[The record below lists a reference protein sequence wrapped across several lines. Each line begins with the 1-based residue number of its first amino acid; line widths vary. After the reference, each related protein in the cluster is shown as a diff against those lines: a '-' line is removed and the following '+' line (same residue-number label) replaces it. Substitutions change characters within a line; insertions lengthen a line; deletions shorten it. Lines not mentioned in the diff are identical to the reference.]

1 MSSKQIINTTNLLS
15 DFDQKQPATNQ
26 KTLKPNPPTT
36 IPTATIPI
44 PAVTPDYKAR
54 DKNNSDSLTQKPLSL
69 TPKSTRTQTINNFST
84 DHENDADVDFE
95 RSDDDD
101 DLTPKPDLITILN
114 TKVSNQK
121 LTINHHKDQ
130 IRKITH
136 KVKKLEAKSE
146 MIFEQSGNTT
156 DFTTEAKLL
165 AIQEELTS
173 KIISLE
179 ETVENRTR
187 DLQKAIRMKNEAFLE
202 IGALRNTVEE
212 LQEQVTSDQTM
223 NEKFQRINR
232 DNITNLSAKVSDQ
245 ASTQRRLMAKMEEHY
260 LKLNTTGKYQ

>member
-1 MSSKQIINTTNLLS
+1 MSSEQIINTTNLLS

-54 DKNNSDSLTQKPLSL
+54 DKNNSDSLKQKPLSL
-69 TPKSTRTQTINNFST
+69 TPKSTRTQTTNNFST
-84 DHENDADVDFE
+84 DHENDVDVDFE

-130 IRKITH
+130 IRKIIH

-179 ETVENRTR
+179 ETVENHTR
-187 DLQKAIRMKNEAFLE
+187 DLQKAIKMKDEEFLE

-212 LQEQVTSDQTM
+212 LQE
-223 NEKFQRINR
+223 
-232 DNITNLSAKVSDQ
+232 
-245 ASTQRRLMAKMEEHY
+245 
-260 LKLNTTGKYQ
+260 